1 MSTTQSPTETTVEFS
16 EDEKAY
22 LTGQRLLRLATV
34 SSSMDVDVAPLAFR
48 FDGEKFHV
56 SGRDLTHTLKYG
68 NVKANGRVALV
79 VDDLKTVEP
88 WAPRGVKIH
97 GRAELVTRPDGR
109 EVIEVTPTRKWSW
122 GIEPR

>member
-1 MSTTQSPTETTVEFS
+1 MTTKEAPAEKTVTFN
-16 EDEKAY
+16 DAEKTY
-22 LTGQRLLRLATV
+22 LAGQRLLRFASV
-34 SSSMDVDVAPLAFR
+34 SASLEVDVAPLAFR

-56 SGRDLTHTLKYG
+56 GGLDIPHTLKYK
-68 NVKANGRVALV
+68 NIKANGRVALV
-79 VDDLKTVEP
+79 VDDLKTVDP

-97 GRAELVTRPDGR
+97 GRAEIVTRRDGR